1 MNRNIFTGAMLI
13 GVLAFASCST
23 QKLTSNQSVDDDVYF
38 TKAKAGEQVPMQIAY
53 NQNVYANPQDQSGSD
68 SDDDYYY
75 YDSYASRINRFSYNS
90 PFNYYDDYYYDYAST
105 PTTSGYGGYDLNA
118 YAYGGYGW
126 GLGIGFG
133 YGGFYSPW
141 GYGYGYG
148 GYPFWGI
155 YSAYGYGG
163 GYYGGGYYGGGYG
176 YGGGYRGT
184 PRPFRGSGSPGIA
197 SANRSVRGIGYS
209 GAYQNAG
216 YYPGR
221 SVNAN
226 GRRVGTN
233 GYGSGNYNN
242 GQQGRQTRATR
253 TDYPTYQPTR
263 TTTNSMPSS
272 SGGGG
277 NSGGGG
283 GGGSRPVRP

>member
-1 MNRNIFTGAMLI
+1 MLI
-13 GVLAFASCST
+13 AIVALASCST
-23 QKLTSNQSVDDDVYF
+23 QKVASNQHVDDDVYF

-53 NQNVYANPQDQSGSD
+53 NQNVYTTPQDNSGTY

-90 PFNYYDDYYYDYAST
+90 PFNYYDDYYYDYTST
-105 PTTSGYGGYDLNA
+105 PTYGGYAGYDLNS
-118 YAYGGYGW
+118 YAYGGYGL
-126 GLGIGFG
+126 GVGIGFG
-133 YGGFYSPW
+133 FGGYYGYSPFGIGW
-141 GYGYGYG
+141 GG
-148 GYPFWGI
+148 GYPYWGI
-155 YSAYGYGG
+155 YSAYGYGYP
-163 GYYGGGYYGGGYG
+163 GYWGGGYYGGGYG

-184 PRPFRGSGSPGIA
+184 PRPYRGSGVPGGA
-197 SANRSVRGIGYS
+197 YANRSVRGVGYN

-221 SVNAN
+221 AVNSN
-226 GRRVGTN
+226 GRRITTN
-233 GYGSGNYNN
+233 GYGNNGNYNN
-242 GQQGRQTRATR
+242 GQQGRQTRPTR

-263 TTTNSMPSS
+263 TTNSMPSS